1 MPEGMHARYT
11 YRLRV
16 SSTAEDTVL
25 CTSATWSHL
34 AADHAPEDSYAT
46 QREPHRRARCWPAPS
61 TCVWWPRYPLAV
73 LGRVPRGPHGPHR
86 RQIPGL

>member
-46 QREPHRRARCWPAPS
+46 QREPHRRARCW
-61 TCVWWPRYPLAV
+61 
-73 LGRVPRGPHGPHR
+73 
-86 RQIPGL
+86 